1 MRLRTTL
8 LAAAVA
14 ATAGVTL
21 GAPAPAGAQELRV
34 GFSADALTLDPAN
47 HRNRETETIIRN
59 MYDGVLTR
67 TPDMQLAP
75 QLAEGWSQTS
85 PTTYE
90 FTIRDGVTFHD
101 GSALTAQDIKYTFDR
116 LIQDGAMN
124 GQTSP
129 RKSLLGPLDRV
140 EVKGDRTVVFTLSEP
155 WPIFPAMLPFQ
166 EVVPDGF
173 TGAGAEGGANVTS
186 NGTGPFKLV
195 EWRKGDA
202 VIMERFEDYY
212 GGSPDN
218 PPVGKACVERAIFQ
232 IIPESAS
239 RVAALLAG
247 DVQIINE
254 LPAHAMG
261 QVENNPDTE
270 VLTVNGTRTFF
281 VALNNAQPPFDD
293 PRVRKAANYA
303 LDKQLIIDRILNGTA
318 TPLNGVLSPDAF
330 GHNPDL
336 KEYGHDLEKAKALLA
351 EAGHEDGLDVTM
363 DVEGPFKDTAEAIA
377 SLLSKAGIRAKVQVA
392 ESAILKDKWRSDE
405 APEDGQMWLTSWGNG
420 SLDPVGIFNPTLTT
434 GGRGNSAHYSN
445 PEVDAL
451 LEQAATEMD
460 QEKRAALYRQAQ
472 EIVNEDAPWIFLWL
486 PQDIYGV
493 SKRLTNWQPSADSRI
508 NLHDA
513 CLK

>member
-1 MRLRTTL
+1 MSLRNTL
-8 LAAAVA
+8 LAVMVAAATGAAV
-14 ATAGVTL
+14 
-21 GAPAPAGAQELRV
+21 GAPHAAEAKEIRV

-47 HRNRETETIIRN
+47 HRNRDTETVIRN
-59 MYDGVLTR
+59 MYDGLLTR
-67 TPDMQLAP
+67 TADMSLAP
-75 QLAEGWSQTS
+75 ELAESWSQTS

-90 FTIRDGVTFHD
+90 FTLREGVTFHD
-101 GSALTAQDIKYTFDR
+101 GSPLTVADIKYTFDR
-116 LIQDGAMN
+116 LTREGAVN

-129 RKSLLGPLDRV
+129 RKSLLGPLEST
-140 EVKGDRTVVFTLSEP
+140 EVKDDRTILFTLSEP

-166 EVVPDGF
+166 EVVPEGF
-173 TGAGAEGGANVTS
+173 TGEGADGAALTAS
-186 NGTGPFKLV
+186 NGTGPFKLA

-202 VIMERFEDYY
+202 VIMERFDGYY
-212 GGSPDN
+212 GGATDI
-218 PPVGKACVERAIFQ
+218 PPVDKACVDRAIFQ

-261 QVENNPDTE
+261 QVRNNPDTD
-270 VLTVNGTRTFF
+270 VVTVNGTRTFF
-281 VALNNAQPPFDD
+281 VSLNTTQPPFDD
-293 PRVRKAANYA
+293 PRVRKAANHA

-336 KEYGHDLEKAKALLA
+336 PAYEHDLDKAKALLA
-351 EAGHEDGLDVTM
+351 EAGYEDGLDVTL

-377 SLLSKAGIRAKVQVA
+377 SLLAKAGIRAKVQVA
-392 ESAILKDKWRSDE
+392 ESAILKDKWRGAK
-405 APEDGQMWLTSWGNG
+405 APADGDMWFTSWGNG
-420 SLDPVGIFNPTLTT
+420 SLDPVGIFDPTLAT

-445 PEVDAL
+445 PEVDSL
-451 LEQAATEMD
+451 LQQAATEMD
-460 QEKRAALYRQAQ
+460 QDKRADLYRQAQ
-472 EIVNEDAPWIFLWL
+472 TLVNADAPWIFLWL

-493 SKRLTNWQPSADSRI
+493 SKRLTNWHPSADSRI